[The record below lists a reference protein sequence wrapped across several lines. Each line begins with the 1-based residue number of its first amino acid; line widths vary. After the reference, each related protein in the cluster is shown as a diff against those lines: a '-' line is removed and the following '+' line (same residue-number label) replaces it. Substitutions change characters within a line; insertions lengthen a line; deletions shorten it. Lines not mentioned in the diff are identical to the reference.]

1 MAAKNGFGRYE
12 LDERVLATLP
22 ELGFRRPTEVQEK
35 VIPLFL
41 QKRNLIVEA
50 PTGTGKTAAYG
61 FPLISMLDLLKNKTQ
76 AMVLVPSRELALQV
90 SAALLSYY
98 HSNKLKVG
106 TVFGGVPM
114 DESFQAIRSA
124 PHILVAVPGRLKDVM
139 AHYQYD
145 YLWRDIKFLIVDEAD
160 KMLEAGFQKDF
171 DGIREHIRKRA
182 QTGFFS
188 ATISTDSEQLI
199 RERVSR
205 AKTIRLAPKQILRN
219 IRFQYIQ
226 VPKGK
231 REAYLAAL
239 LKQKNIRQALIF
251 CSRRQ
256 DIYAVNGF
264 LRNTGLKSEAY
275 YGNQEQRERANILNR
290 FKEGHINYLVASDLA
305 ARGLDIPDLPAVI
318 NLAIPQEYDFYL
330 HRIGRTGRAGN
341 KGRVFNLLTSKA
353 EVIRMKRH
361 HGDIGLPIKTLELEA
376 QENAVKTGNKSENW
390 IKFHLSRGKRD
401 KIRKGDVVG
410 FLVNEAQLDA
420 DQIGTITIYES
431 YTVVDLP
438 QRVLEVLDS
447 QSDLKI
453 KGKTVK
459 VRKYLLEEQ
468 QRKAKS
474 VKRLKQDRR

>member
-1 MAAKNGFGRYE
+1 MASKNGFRRYE

-61 FPLISMLDLLKNKTQ
+61 FPLISMLDLMKKKTQ

-90 SAALLSYY
+90 SSALVSYY
-98 HSNKLKVG
+98 EGKKLKVAA
-106 TVFGGVPM
+106 VFGGVPI
-114 DESFQAIRSA
+114 DESYQAIKSG

-160 KMLEAGFQKDF
+160 KMLESGFQKDF
-171 DGIREHIRKRA
+171 DDIREHIRKRA
-182 QTGFFS
+182 QVGFFS

-205 AKTIRLAPKQILRN
+205 AKTIRLEPKQILRN

-231 REAYLAAL
+231 RETYLAAL
-239 LKQKNIRQALIF
+239 LKQQNVAQALIF

-256 DIYAVNGF
+256 DIYAVTGF
-264 LRNTGLKSEAY
+264 LRNMGLKSEAY

-290 FKEGHINYLVASDLA
+290 FKEGHIDYLVASDLA

-341 KGRVFNLLTSKA
+341 KGKVYNLLTSKA
-353 EVIRMKRH
+353 EVVRMKRH
-361 HGDIGLPIKTLELEA
+361 HKDIGLPVKSFELEA
-376 QENAVKTGNKSENW
+376 PQQALKADQKVDKW

-410 FLVNEAQLDA
+410 FLVNEAKLDA
-420 DQIGTITIYES
+420 DEIGTITIYES
-431 YTVVDLP
+431 YSIVDLP
-438 QRVLEVLDS
+438 QKVLDTLS
-447 QSDLKI
+447 SKADLKI

-459 VRKYLLEEQ
+459 VRKFLLEEQ
-468 QRKAKS
+468 QRKAQS